1 MVKRFVA
8 PSGRGMTVARWET
21 MNQLSTHMYIYIS
34 IYVYIIYTFFLN
46 IYAVS
51 NIYKHHARM
60 LIYKA
65 LRGLLC
71 IQKCTIIYMYSIDMI
86 Q

>member
-1 MVKRFVA
+1 
-8 PSGRGMTVARWET
+8 
-21 MNQLSTHMYIYIS
+21 MNQLSTDMYIYIY

-51 NIYKHHARM
+51 NIYKYHARM